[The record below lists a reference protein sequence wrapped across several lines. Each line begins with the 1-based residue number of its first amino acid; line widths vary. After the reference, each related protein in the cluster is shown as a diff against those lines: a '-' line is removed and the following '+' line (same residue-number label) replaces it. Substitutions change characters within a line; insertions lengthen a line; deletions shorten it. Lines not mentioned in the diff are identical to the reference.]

1 MRLSTISRWFL
12 LIALNK
18 LRSQIKSITSQT
30 KLHVYCKHDFGSY
43 TRGSFVCIFNPFQE
57 NVSFL
62 YPLKMSQNQR
72 FSDVFR
78 WYRKGTLA
86 SNGLNDLDNISILL
100 DKDNDSEEEIT
111 HQFNKVVLLS
121 ILKKTATN
129 QTLKY
134 TQKMHRNT
142 GQLQRTSGM
151 FSGIAT
157 VWFGLKAQFSLLIKS

>member
-111 HQFNKVVLLS
+111 H
-121 ILKKTATN
+121 
-129 QTLKY
+129 
-134 TQKMHRNT
+134 
-142 GQLQRTSGM
+142 
-151 FSGIAT
+151 
-157 VWFGLKAQFSLLIKS
+157 